1 MDINGETILRV
12 EGLKKFFPIRR
23 GILSSVVGHVR
34 AVDGVDLEIKAG
46 EALGLVGESG
56 CGKTTIGK
64 TLIRLYQADAG
75 RAVYDGLEVF
85 ALHKRELKELWKRVQ
100 IIFQDPYSSLN
111 PRMTIQ
117 RIVGE
122 PLKRFRLVP
131 AARIKDVVAE
141 IITKIGLNNDHLK
154 RYPHEFSGGQRQRIG
169 IARALVGRMVTE
181 YPKMIIC
188 DEPVSALDVSI
199 RAQILNL
206 LKHLQ
211 KEFHLTLLFIS
222 HDLSVVEHVCDRVA
236 VMYLG
241 RIVEEAGRDD
251 LYQKPLH
258 PYTQAFLSA
267 IPPPEPDAQALR
279 KRIILKGDIPSIIDP
294 PNGCYFHT
302 RCPCAFER
310 CRKEYPELRKAT
322 EGHRVACHLMK
333 ESQQSE

>member
-1 MDINGETILRV
+1 MTGETILKV
-12 EGLKKFFPIRR
+12 EGLKKFFPIHR
-23 GILSSVVGHVR
+23 GVLSSVVGHVR

-75 RAVYDGLEVF
+75 RAVYDGLDVF
-85 ALHKRELKELWKRVQ
+85 ALQKRELKELWKRMQ

-131 AARIKDVVAE
+131 AGRVKDVVAE
-141 IITKIGLNNDHLK
+141 IITKIGLNTDHLE

-169 IARALVGRMVTE
+169 IARALVGRMVTD

-241 RIVEEAGRDD
+241 RIVEVGGRDD
-251 LYQKPLH
+251 LYRNPLH
-258 PYTQAFLSA
+258 PYTQAFMSA
-267 IPPPEPDAQALR
+267 IPPPEPNAQALQ
-279 KRIILKGDIPSIIDP
+279 KRVILKGDIPSIINP
-294 PNGCYFHT
+294 PGGCYFHT
-302 RCPCAFER
+302 RCAYVFDR
-310 CRKEYPELRKAT
+310 CREEYPEFRNAG
-322 EGHRVACHLMK
+322 EGHRVACHLREK
-333 ESQQSE
+333 LF

>member
-1 MDINGETILRV
+1 MNDETILKV
-12 EGLKKFFPIRR
+12 EGLRKFFPIRR

-34 AVDGVDLEIKAG
+34 AVDGIDLEIKGG

-64 TLIRLYQADAG
+64 TLIRLYQADSG
-75 RAVYDGLEVF
+75 RAVYDGLDVF
-85 ALHKRELKELWKRVQ
+85 ALKKQELKELWKRMQ

-131 AARIKDVVAE
+131 TGRIKDVVAE
-141 IITKIGLNNDHLK
+141 ILTRIGLSSDHLE

-206 LKHLQ
+206 LRHLQ
-211 KEFHLTLLFIS
+211 KEFSLTLLFIS

-241 RIVEEAGRDD
+241 RIVEVAERDD
-251 LYQKPLH
+251 LYQNPLH
-258 PYTQAFLSA
+258 PYTQAFMSA
-267 IPPPEPDAQALR
+267 IPPPEPDAEALQ
-279 KRIILKGDIPSIIDP
+279 KRIILKGDIPSIINP
-294 PNGCYFHT
+294 PGGCYFHT
-302 RCPCAFER
+302 RCPYVFDR
-310 CRKEYPELRKAT
+310 CREEYPELRKA
-322 EGHRVACHLMK
+322 EGGHQVACHLAK
-333 ESQQSE
+333 EGQQGK